1 MNVRLNRIYTKS
13 GDKGM
18 TRLSAGV
25 EVSKASLHVES
36 YGSMDEVNSQLGV
49 VRSWAMYQHT
59 ATHPE
64 IAQETERTFE
74 SIQNVMFDVG
84 RVLARPI
91 DGESDD
97 KDETAYDSS
106 KDERVLF
113 LEERIDAY
121 REEFAAVDSFTL
133 PGGCMLNA
141 YAHVARTVCRR
152 WERVLVQRRDEM
164 PLEEWV
170 LVYANRLSDFLYAY
184 SRWVSNRLS
193 DQEILWKPGVDK

>member
-1 MNVRLNRIYTKS
+1 
-13 GDKGM
+13 M
-18 TRLSAGV
+18 TRLSRGV
-25 EVSKASLHVES
+25 EISKASLQVES

-49 VRSWAMYQHT
+49 IRSWAMFQHR

-64 IAQETERTFE
+64 IADETERTFE
-74 SIQNVMFDVG
+74 AIQNVMFDIG
-84 RVLARPI
+84 RILARPV
-91 DGESDD
+91 EVTA
-97 KDETAYDSS
+97 DEKQEPEYDSS

-113 LEERIDAY
+113 LEKRIDAY
-121 REEFAAVDSFTL
+121 RDEFAAVDSFTI

-152 WERVLVQRRDEM
+152 WERVLVRRRDEM
-164 PLEEWV
+164 PLDEWI

-193 DQEILWKPGVDK
+193 DQEILWKPGVEK